1 MDRQHRH
8 QQHGDNRQARQ
19 AGVNPRNDK
28 QRADHLG
35 DDRRDQTGI
44 RPKTKR
50 IFDARQLFAEV
61 QHLRQTVH
69 VKQQQTAGQAQKE
82 QPRIDPGLFFLRLT
96 GSLLLLYVHGLPKVL
111 HFSEELTRIED
122 PFGFGPYASLIPA
135 IVAEVICPLFIIAGI
150 YTRLACLPIIAVLLV
165 AMLAVH
171 PNWSIAEGQFGW
183 LLLIIFTTLALTG
196 PGQWRVQRKTTERF
210 A

>member
-1 MDRQHRH
+1 MKQ
-8 QQHGDNRQARQ
+8 
-19 AGVNPRNDK
+19 ND
-28 QRADHLG
+28 AS
-35 DDRRDQTGI
+35 
-44 RPKTKR
+44 
-50 IFDARQLFAEV
+50 
-61 QHLRQTVH
+61 
-69 VKQQQTAGQAQKE
+69 
-82 QPRIDPGLFFLRLT
+82 PRIDPGLFFLRLT

-135 IVAEVICPLFIIAGI
+135 IVAEVICPLFIIAWV

-171 PNWSIAEGQFGW
+171 PDWSIAEGQFGW
-183 LLLIIFTTLALTG
+183 LLLIVFITLAITG
-196 PGQWRVQRKTTERF
+196 PGAWRVRSRATERF